1 MNAPTRKPAPATD
14 FEFPTLELAA
24 NYRDALLSE
33 FRPRLR
39 GRVLEAGAGIGQ
51 FTALLLR
58 QAGIERFV
66 ACEPDPRF
74 VERLR
79 GQFPRLELIAGTI
92 DAVPPAWPFDTIL
105 SINVL
110 EHIAED
116 ERELSAYR
124 ARLAAQRGAL
134 CLFVPARP
142 EIFGTI
148 DRDFGHCRRYRR
160 GELRAKLKAAGFQV
174 ERLSYFN
181 LAGYFAWYW
190 NFRLRRQHGFDLTA
204 VRIFDR
210 FVFPLQHALESR
222 LLRPPIGQSLIA
234 VAVAG

>member
-1 MNAPTRKPAPATD
+1 MNAATQKPVPTTD
-14 FEFPTLELAA
+14 YEFPTLEFAA
-24 NYRDALLSE
+24 NYRNALLAE

-58 QAGIERFV
+58 EAGIERFV
-66 ACEPDPRF
+66 ASEPDPRF

-79 GQFPRLELIAGTI
+79 GQFPLLELIAGTI
-92 DAVPPAWPFDTIL
+92 EAVPTAWPFDTIL

-116 ERELSAYR
+116 ERELAAYR
-124 ARLAAQRGAL
+124 TRLAERRGAL

-160 GELRAKLKAAGFQV
+160 GELRAKLKAAGFRI
-174 ERLSYFN
+174 EHLSYFN
-181 LAGYFAWYW
+181 LAGYFAWWW
-190 NFRLRRQHGFDLTA
+190 NFRLRRKHGFDPAA

-210 FVFPLQHALESR
+210 FIFPLQHALESR
-222 LLRPPIGQSLIA
+222 LLRPAIGQSLIA

>member
-1 MNAPTRKPAPATD
+1 MNVPTRKPVQATD
-14 FEFPTLELAA
+14 YEFPTLELAA
-24 NYRDALLSE
+24 NYRDALLAE

-58 QAGIERFV
+58 EAGIERLA

-92 DAVPPAWPFDTIL
+92 AAVPTAWPFDTIL

-116 ERELSAYR
+116 ERELAAYR
-124 ARLAAQRGAL
+124 ARLAERCGAL
-134 CLFVPARP
+134 CLFVPAQP

-160 GELRAKLKAAGFQV
+160 SELRAKLNTAGFRI

-181 LAGYFAWYW
+181 LVGYFAWWW
-190 NFRLRRQHGFDLTA
+190 NFRLRSRHGFDPA
-204 VRIFDR
+204 SVRLFDR
-210 FVFPLQHALESR
+210 FIFPLQHAFESR

-234 VAVAG
+234 VAVAD